1 MIFLM
6 YFHAGT
12 PLSDARKHEHKH
24 SIRIA
29 DELELALAAWE
40 ALARSQW
47 QTGGDVDSAEL
58 LLNEEKNRG
67 DGPGAVMGGDDAVM
81 MPHSAGGL
89 QQGDLLD
96 GEVRDDDVDSNGD
109 IPAVQQLAGES
120 TDSFSILASF
130 EAKIAR

>member
-1 MIFLM
+1 M
-6 YFHAGT
+6 YIHAGT

-58 LLNEEKNRG
+58 LLNGEKSRG
-67 DGPGAVMGGDDAVM
+67 DGPGAVMGGDNAV

-96 GEVRDDDVDSNGD
+96 GEVRDDDVDSSGGVA
-109 IPAVQQLAGES
+109 AVQQLAGES